1 MSVKIKV
8 YNIKLLKRLF
18 TFTKDYYQNS
28 LVAFFSVIGLSV
40 FAALRPLVIEKI
52 VDNNLVA
59 QTKFMF
65 FEYALLLLVL
75 LLMEVFSNYLF
86 IYNAGVLGQSVVKDI
101 RVKLF
106 NHIQNF
112 KLKYYDDSSV
122 GILITRTVTDME
134 RIADIFGQ
142 GLFLIISDLL
152 KMLIVSSVMIYM
164 NIELSLIVFLA
175 LPFILFA
182 TKVFQKYMK
191 RLLRK

>member
-86 IYNAGVLGQSVVKDI
+86 IYNAGVLGQ
-101 RVKLF
+101 
-106 NHIQNF
+106 
-112 KLKYYDDSSV
+112 
-122 GILITRTVTDME
+122 
-134 RIADIFGQ
+134 
-142 GLFLIISDLL
+142 
-152 KMLIVSSVMIYM
+152 
-164 NIELSLIVFLA
+164 
-175 LPFILFA
+175 
-182 TKVFQKYMK
+182 
-191 RLLRK
+191 

>member
-18 TFTKDYYQNS
+18 TFTKDYYHNS

-40 FAALRPLVIEKI
+40 FAASRPLVIEKI
-52 VDNNLVA
+52 VDDNLVA

-152 KMLIVSSVMIYM
+152 KMLIVSSVMI
-164 NIELSLIVFLA
+164 LSLIH
-175 LPFILFA
+175 I
-182 TKVFQKYMK
+182 
-191 RLLRK
+191 